1 MTRTTAMQ
9 EATSTPLGT
18 VLPLCPGRVCVD
30 FAHGKS
36 IRRLLK
42 AVLSAPACLEG
53 RFVALT
59 SFAFARLV
67 VHLRLRGDVSTA
79 YLLSLSTTGE
89 LLVGHLSSSDG
100 EGVRRTMR
108 VGAGADRALGH
119 ADTIRAFG
127 SRQRLSLMMCH
138 HQKKLY
144 LLMFCVKT
152 RRQT

>member
-1 MTRTTAMQ
+1 M
-9 EATSTPLGT
+9 LH
-18 VLPLCPGRVCVD
+18 D
-30 FAHGKS
+30 AHNGHAGGYKYAS
-36 IRRLLK
+36 WHRSAALSGQGVRRLCTWK
-42 AVLSAPACLEG
+42 IDKETFEG
-53 RFVALT
+53 RAERTCVLGGEIHCEVT
-59 SFAFARLV
+59 SPPLI
-67 VHLRLRGDVSTA
+67 
-79 YLLSLSTTGE
+79 YSLSTTGE